1 MIQVS
6 TESETKRS
14 NVHCALYGSLEL
26 NSKLAIPDLCLYL
39 SNSVFL
45 YAVGRRRLRHDSLLI
60 SAGNDT

>member
-39 SNSVFL
+39 SNGVFL